1 MSQGKRL
8 DRSETRNDYE
18 ESDSL
23 MKNYM
28 TRFQAALPLYLSL
41 SGFFPLS
48 FFLSA
53 QIRQENKNDW
63 ENWIKESF
71 IENGKCK
78 ERKNERKTERKT
90 NDGRACLKINF
101 QH

>member
-1 MSQGKRL
+1 
-8 DRSETRNDYE
+8 
-18 ESDSL
+18 

-78 ERKNERKTERKT
+78 ERKNERKKEWKKEWKKDKWWSCLFENQLPTLDLNYFKQT
-90 NDGRACLKINF
+90 NAQYLIG
-101 QH
+101 

>member
-1 MSQGKRL
+1 
-8 DRSETRNDYE
+8 
-18 ESDSL
+18 

-78 ERKNERKTERKT
+78 ERKNERKKEWMNGQIKE
-90 NDGRACLKINF
+90 NGRPQKE
-101 QH
+101 